1 MTRAPGIRR
10 GTIVAD
16 RYRLEDRIGRGGFG
30 EVWRARDAIDRRDV
44 ALKLL
49 SAGGEESLPRIR
61 REQLLLRQLRVP
73 GVVRFLG
80 EGIHASTPFLVMEL
94 VRGKPFPGAGRAGR
108 AGAVRELA
116 IKLAETLDRVHA
128 QGVIHL
134 DLKPENVL
142 VGAGGQVTLL
152 DFGIAVHA
160 RADDPEEDGRPGQM
174 RAVDA
179 LPEAGDERGTP
190 AYLAP
195 EQLRGEAVTP
205 RTDLY
210 TFGLLLH
217 EALLRTLPHMT
228 PEGALDEAAR
238 MSAPGV
244 TLPRRFREH
253 ARTRELA
260 GLIDLLLRGN
270 PDARPE
276 SARQVVEMLRGHAL
290 LSERDALPW
299 LGSRAPIER
308 ALAAA
313 VAGRS
318 IDVVGPRG
326 SGRRRCLQ
334 EVASR
339 LQQQGTTVA
348 WTRPPRAYPFSSLE
362 PVIGALDP
370 DHETLAELRE
380 RAKSLLA
387 ARLAAGVVV
396 IAGGEPDRWS
406 GSVLEEARAAGA
418 MLRATSGHRSRDRPP
433 RTGDGAGGAPGEIVL
448 HPLSASDLLPVF
460 RGPERLFHL
469 ATDAAALLRARTGGL
484 PGQVVSELQS
494 WVDTGLA
501 RLEDNMYSITRE
513 ALDEAAL
520 GVRGSAPARD
530 RIAAD
535 LPAHL
540 QDLLEHAAVLGS
552 RASSELLALLTGSA
566 RWQVDAWLEEL
577 ADLGAAHLDAEGRV
591 ERMGQAI
598 AHSTWSRR
606 RQCQV
611 HLTVAGLLPPGDGER
626 LAHLVSGRAPPL
638 DVGEEALCLAR
649 RLAEEGHLGQAVIA
663 IETGL
668 LALRS
673 IAGTSP
679 AAEGLEERL
688 LTLRALVS
696 FAEFGSG
703 AYASARYEV
712 SRAMRRAPGIG
723 ALERLMDAAVALHE
737 QSRDALAMVEAI
749 APFQDEDLERCR
761 KYARVLAARYHS
773 IDVERGVLLEVTA
786 PAPRDALTLSRESGW
801 RGRLAYREGRYL
813 EAASLHAEA
822 ARGEPWATIRI
833 GARLNSASAL
843 LEAARYGEAAS
854 AAEEALRE
862 LGSIRQPYLTA
873 RAEWLFRSA
882 SFRKG
887 AVTAPDEELVLA
899 AEGLDVPEQQATM
912 IFTEAA
918 IAYHLGRSDRAAPE
932 DQPPATSGDLALAAR
947 WAERARALF
956 GARNP
961 SGALIAEC
969 LVSAARG
976 EPPSAK
982 DEARVA
988 SLAADCPAPEIGLQS
1003 LALVAHAIS
1012 RAAAREE
1019 PAEPGRPA
1027 ATTLESARALLSRI
1041 GPEREHARWDVLSYE
1056 ECLSALGLP

>member
-1 MTRAPGIRR
+1 MSKITW
-10 GTIVAD
+10 GTIAD
-16 RYRLEDRIGRGGFG
+16 RYKLAELIGRGGFG
-30 EVWRARDAIDRRDV
+30 QVWKARDAIGRRDV

-80 EGIHASTPFLVMEL
+80 EGIHGSTPFLVMEL

-108 AGAVRELA
+108 AGPVREVA

-160 RADDPEEDGRPGQM
+160 RADDPEEEGRPGQM

-179 LPEAGDERGTP
+179 LTEAGDELGTP

-217 EALLRTLPHMT
+217 EALLGTLPHMT

-290 LSERDALPW
+290 LAERDALPW
-299 LGSRAPIER
+299 LGSREPIER
-308 ALAAA
+308 VLAAA

-318 IDVVGPRG
+318 VDVVGPRG

-339 LQQQGTTVA
+339 LQQQGTTVV
-348 WTRPPRAYPFSSLE
+348 WTRPSRAYPFSSLE

-370 DHETLAELRE
+370 DHETLAELRG
-380 RAKSLLA
+380 RAKSLLT
-387 ARLAAGVVV
+387 ARLAEGVVV
-396 IAGGEPDRWS
+396 IAASEPDRWS

-418 MLRATSGHRSRDRPP
+418 MLRATSGHRSRDRAADVT
-433 RTGDGAGGAPGEIVL
+433 REISL
-448 HPLSASDLLPVF
+448 RPLSASDLLPLF
-460 RGPERLFHL
+460 RGPERLFHV
-469 ATDAAALLRARTGGL
+469 ATDAADLLRARTGGL
-484 PGQVVSELQS
+484 PGQVVFELQS

-501 RLEDNMYSITRE
+501 RLENNMYSVARE

-520 GVRGSAPARD
+520 GVRGSAPAPD

-552 RASSELLALLTGSA
+552 KASSELLARLTGNA

-577 ADLGAAHLDAEGRV
+577 ADVGAVQLGAGGRV
-591 ERMGQAI
+591 EHLGHAR
-598 AHSTWSRR
+598 AHSAWSRKKR
-606 RQCQV
+606 SQV
-611 HLTVAGLLPPGDGER
+611 HLAVSGLLPAGDGER
-626 LAHLVSGRAPPL
+626 LAHLVSGRAPSL

-673 IAGTSP
+673 IAGSSP

-688 LTLRALVS
+688 LTLRVLVS

-703 AYASARYEV
+703 AYASARYDV
-712 SRAMRRAPGIG
+712 SRAVRRAPGIG
-723 ALERLMDAAVALHE
+723 ALEKLMDAAVALHE
-737 QSRDALAMVEAI
+737 QSGDALAMVEAI
-749 APFQDEDLERCR
+749 APFRDEDLERCR
-761 KYARVLAARYHS
+761 KYARVLAARYHP
-773 IDVERGVLLEVTA
+773 IETERAVLCEVTA
-786 PAPRDALTLSRESGW
+786 PSAPRDALTLTRENGW

-813 EAASLHAEA
+813 EAARLHAEA

-862 LGSIRQPYLTA
+862 LGSVRQPYLTA
-873 RAEWLFRSA
+873 RAEWLFRMA
-882 SFRKG
+882 LFRKG
-887 AVTAPDEELVLA
+887 AAAAPDEELVLA

-918 IAYHLGRSDRAAPE
+918 IAYHVGQGEPATPGDRS
-932 DQPPATSGDLALAAR
+932 PATSGDLALAAR

-961 SGALIAEC
+961 PGALIAEC
-969 LVSAARG
+969 LVGAARG
-976 EPPSAK
+976 EPPSPK
-982 DEARVA
+982 DEARIA
-988 SLAADCPAPEIGLQS
+988 ARAADCRAPEIGLQS
-1003 LALVAHAIS
+1003 LALVAQAIT
-1012 RAAAREE
+1012 RAAGRER
-1019 PAEPGRPA
+1019 PAEPRRPA

>member
-1 MTRAPGIRR
+1 MSKITW
-10 GTIVAD
+10 GTIAD
-16 RYRLEDRIGRGGFG
+16 RYKLEELLGRGGFG
-30 EVWRARDAIDRRDV
+30 QVWKARDAIDRREV

-61 REQLLLRQLRVP
+61 REQLLLRQLRLP

-80 EGIHASTPFLVMEL
+80 EGIHGSTPFLVMEL

-108 AGAVRELA
+108 AGPVREVA

-134 DLKPENVL
+134 DIKPENVL

-160 RADDPEEDGRPGQM
+160 RADDPEEEGRPGQM
-174 RAVDA
+174 RAVGA
-179 LPEAGDERGTP
+179 LTEPSGELGTP

-217 EALLRTLPHMT
+217 EALLGTLPHVT

-238 MSAPGV
+238 SSATGI

-270 PDARPE
+270 PEARPE

-290 LSERDALPW
+290 LAERDALPW
-299 LGSRAPIER
+299 LGSREPIER

-313 VAGRS
+313 AAGRS
-318 IDVVGPRG
+318 VDLVGPRG

-348 WTRPPRAYPFSSLE
+348 WTRPSRAYPFSSLE
-362 PVIGALDP
+362 PVIGPLDP
-370 DHETLAELRE
+370 DRETLAELRE
-380 RAKSLLA
+380 RAKGLLES
-387 ARLAAGVVV
+387 RLAEGVAV
-396 IAGGEPDRWS
+396 IAASEPDRWS
-406 GSVLEEARAAGA
+406 GSVLQEARAAGA
-418 MLRATSGHRSRDRPP
+418 VLRATAGHRSRDRGC
-433 RTGDGAGGAPGEIVL
+433 RTGEGAADAPREVSL
-448 HPLSASDLLPVF
+448 RPLSESDLAPLF
-460 RGPERLFHL
+460 RGPERLFHV

-501 RLEDNMYSITRE
+501 RQEDNMYSVSRE

-520 GVRGSAPARD
+520 GVRGAAPAPD

-552 RASSELLALLTGSA
+552 RASSELLARLTGNP
-566 RWQVDAWLEEL
+566 RWQMDAWLEEL
-577 ADLGAAHLDAEGRV
+577 AGLGAVQLDAEGRV
-591 ERMGQAI
+591 EHLGHARE
-598 AHSTWSRR
+598 HSTWSRKR
-606 RQCQV
+606 RCQV
-611 HLTVAGLLPPGDGER
+611 HLAVSGLLPPGDGER
-626 LAHLVSGRAPPL
+626 LAHLVSGRAPPV
-638 DVGEEALCLAR
+638 DAGEEAHRLAR

-673 IAGTSP
+673 IAGSSP

-712 SRAMRRAPGIG
+712 SRAVRRAPGIG
-723 ALERLMDAAVALHE
+723 ALEKLMDAAVALHE

-761 KYARVLAARYHS
+761 KYARVLAARYHP
-773 IDVERGVLLEVTA
+773 IDVERAVLREVTA
-786 PAPRDALTLSRESGW
+786 PCGAPPAPRDALTLTRESGW
-801 RGRLAYREGRYL
+801 RGRLAYREGDYL
-813 EAASLHAEA
+813 EAARLHAEA

-862 LGSIRQPYLTA
+862 LRSVRQPYLTA
-873 RAEWLFRSA
+873 RAEWLFRMA
-882 SFRKG
+882 LFRKG

-899 AEGLDVPEQQATM
+899 AEDLDVPEQQATM

-918 IAYHLGRSDRAAPE
+918 IAYHLGQRE
-932 DQPPATSGDLALAAR
+932 PATTGHLALAAR
-947 WAERARALF
+947 WAERARTLF
-956 GARNP
+956 GTRNP

-969 LVSAARG
+969 LAGAARG
-976 EPPSAK
+976 EPPSPK
-982 DEARVA
+982 EEARIA
-988 SLAADCPAPEIGLQS
+988 ARAADCRAPEIGLQS
-1003 LALVAHAIS
+1003 LALVAQAIT
-1012 RAAAREE
+1012 RAAARER
-1019 PAEPGRPA
+1019 PAEPRRPG

-1041 GPEREHARWDVLSYE
+1041 GPEREHARWDALSHE